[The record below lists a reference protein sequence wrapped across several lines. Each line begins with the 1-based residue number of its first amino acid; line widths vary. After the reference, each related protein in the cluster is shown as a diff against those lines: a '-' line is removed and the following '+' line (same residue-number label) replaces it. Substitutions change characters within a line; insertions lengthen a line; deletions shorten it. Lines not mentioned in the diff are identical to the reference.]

1 MLNHLAD
8 IVGIH
13 SVEDCEKILTV
24 REPVL
29 RIFILKKLIDLGII
43 FESRIKDLDRELV
56 VLGYI
61 DLLGLRLWKELFFPF
76 EHLLD
81 EIAIHRG
88 IWRQK

>member
-1 MLNHLAD
+1 MLNHLAN

-13 SVEDCEKILTV
+13 SIEDCEKILAV

-29 RIFILKKLIDLGII
+29 RIFVLQELIDLGIV
-43 FESRIKDLDRELV
+43 FESWIKDLDRELV
-56 VLGYI
+56 VLGYVNM
-61 DLLGLRLWKELFFPF
+61 LGLRLWKELFLSF

>member
-8 IVGIH
+8 IVGID
-13 SVEDCEKILTV
+13 SVEDREKILAV

-29 RIFILKKLIDLGII
+29 RIFILQELIDLGII
-43 FESRIKDLDRELV
+43 FKPWINDLDRELV
-56 VLGYI
+56 VLGYV
-61 DLLGLRLWKELFFPF
+61 DMLGLRLWKELFIPF

>member
-13 SVEDCEKILTV
+13 SVEDCEKILAV

-43 FESRIKDLDRELV
+43 FESRIEDLDRELV